1 MHRIPFRL
9 RFAESGIVIEAYLD
23 ERLSFA
29 QNFSMLEEISSCRF
43 GNCVIY
49 EPNKKIF
56 LEENIPLKEF
66 RFSGF
71 PCLLIFTP
79 GNV

>member
-1 MHRIPFRL
+1 MHRIAFRL
-9 RFAESGIVIEAYLD
+9 CFVESGIVKEAYLD

-29 QNFSMLEEISSCRF
+29 ENFVMLSEISGCRF
-43 GNCVIY
+43 ENGVIY

-56 LEENIPLKEF
+56 LDENIPLKEF
-66 RFSGF
+66 HFSGF